1 MRLRLCL
8 QYWYEGDEA
17 GDLPVDFSIVWD
29 GDFFIDKPAAMKGIN
44 THQYSSKL
52 INTHQYSSITCLL
65 SVNTNHVFENVV

>member
-44 THQYSSKL
+44 THQYSSIL
-52 INTHQYSSITCLL
+52 INTHQ
-65 SVNTNHVFENVV
+65 

>member
-44 THQYSSKL
+44 THQYSS
-52 INTHQYSSITCLL
+52 ITCLL
-65 SVNTNHVFENVV
+65 SVNTNHVFENVVWS